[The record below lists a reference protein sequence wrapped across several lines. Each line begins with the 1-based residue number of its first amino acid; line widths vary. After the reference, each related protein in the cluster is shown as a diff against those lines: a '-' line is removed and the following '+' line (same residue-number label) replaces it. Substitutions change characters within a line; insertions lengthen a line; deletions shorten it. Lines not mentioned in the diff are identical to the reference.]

1 MLSDAAS
8 KPLFI
13 AGREDWPRLARQ
25 MAVGDVL
32 RVGADG
38 RLQVTRSFAARLK
51 FEPGVPVP
59 EIIE

>member
-13 AGREDWPRLARQ
+13 AGREDWPQLARR
-25 MAVGDVL
+25 MAVADVL
-32 RVGADG
+32 RIGADG
-38 RLQVTRSFAARLK
+38 RLQATRSFAARLK
-51 FEPGVPVP
+51 FEPGVPAP